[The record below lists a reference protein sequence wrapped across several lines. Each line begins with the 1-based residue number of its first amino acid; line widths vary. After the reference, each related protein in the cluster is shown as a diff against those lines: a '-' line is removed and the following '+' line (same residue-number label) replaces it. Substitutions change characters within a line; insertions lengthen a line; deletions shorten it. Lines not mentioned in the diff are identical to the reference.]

1 MSRLRSLKAG
11 VSRAAT
17 RLSERLARAEEEDGA
32 DRPAPPAAP
41 AGPPPDDPG
50 PAPFRL
56 APPPPETMVPWGVR
70 VAAEAGW
77 RLLILAGVIYVL
89 MKVISTISLVVL
101 AFTIGLLL
109 TALLQPTAA
118 WLRRLGIGR
127 GPAAAITFVTGVA
140 MVGLVGW
147 FVVWQVLENLD
158 DLTRQVQD
166 GIEELKTWLLN
177 SPFHVTEAQINNIAD
192 GLNDWLGSNS
202 QEITSAGLQG
212 VTVVLE
218 FFSGALLAMFVTIF
232 LLYDGRTVWN
242 WSLNF
247 VPLAARDAVA
257 SAGPKAWM
265 TLTSYVRGTVL
276 VAFIDGF
283 FIGVGLYF
291 LDVPMAVPLAVIIFL
306 FSFVPIVG
314 AVVSGALAVVVA
326 FVANGV
332 VSALLVLA
340 VVLAV
345 QQLEGH
351 VLQPLILGRL
361 VRVHPLGVVL
371 AVTGGSLI
379 AGIPG
384 AVTAVPLVAVLKS
397 VVASLRS
404 YAAGHSVPAG
414 TADPSSAAPPPAVKA
429 PESPKSPGA
438 APPPRPGEG
447 GESAGPPRNGGR

>member
-32 DRPAPPAAP
+32 DRPVPPVAP
-41 AGPPPDDPG
+41 AGPPPDNPG
-50 PAPFRL
+50 PAPLRP

-89 MKVISTISLVVL
+89 MKVISTVSLVVL

-127 GPAAAITFVTGVA
+127 GPSAAITFVAGVA

-247 VPLAARDAVA
+247 VPRAARDAVA

-447 GESAGPPRNGGR
+447 GEAADPPRNGGR